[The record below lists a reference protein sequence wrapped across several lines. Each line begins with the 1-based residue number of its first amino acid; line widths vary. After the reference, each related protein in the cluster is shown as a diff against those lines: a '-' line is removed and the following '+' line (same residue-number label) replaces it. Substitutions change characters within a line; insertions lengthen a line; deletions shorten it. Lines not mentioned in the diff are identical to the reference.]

1 MSRNLS
7 RVTSKQTDDSQH
19 PFDDVEANRSVS
31 NNASSRSSIS
41 ETSKSELTSEDALT
55 LKHFKYNP
63 STNKLEGSKAIETTL
78 NSLFLG
84 EQHKMSSGAENIFF
98 TNLGSDI
105 NFFPMW
111 GGLKDQSIA
120 ENQGASGFIAPSGR
134 VYTDMQTAIPN
145 GSSVAGTSIGYTGNT
160 LYNDNIAGLGVKVV
174 LAEEINHNTTYL
186 RYRLSI
192 GGKQVYLQEFRP
204 TYTYSIGDSIE
215 WFFDHPVEIHSG
227 TTIFAEVVKMDLNTD
242 ESKGVLLVTKGDATG
257 NPRHIE
263 VFNRYFEDK
272 DLELISPYLK
282 YQAIDVSLDSTGSTI
297 IFKDLSLGSDNV
309 LSSYPINTVE
319 ALANGSTIKLKVK
332 DGQKI
337 IIESLPVGSI
347 SVGGSLVN
355 SVLNQAITQL
365 NNLFTNTDGF
375 ASGGGNPVTN
385 FDLSGNDLTL
395 TLQDATSYTVDVTTL
410 GVDEN
415 KFVNS
420 GALNGSNL
428 ELTMNDSSVIT
439 IDASNMIN
447 GSTLPALSSNWY
459 ISYGGSSGD
468 EITSPAIINSY
479 ENKQPFYY
487 GSFLGKGQEY
497 TWTHDDNGYYII
509 GIYSGAESTKDET
522 EITYN
527 INWSTMFRFTK
538 TGTNRVAE
546 TSFGVDVASR
556 YASGYNVTNST
567 TLALRYGTDNYLS
580 LYDIS
585 GSDEVLIGRSN
596 TALVGDTQTIS
607 FGGQN
612 QPNAKFP
619 VIIKR
624 EVQWSIVHDL
634 DSSET
639 SILDGI
645 EEDTVL
651 RSNIS
656 IGAGEKF
663 MINLNY
669 FGRSEFFGI
678 GYTGASSGQSNPY
691 ANIDSW
697 FRYTSSEAVVSG
709 GDWTFNTNATNYST
723 AGGGSYSLGG
733 NVNMGMLSLVYN
745 TDNSLDLYHEGVGE
759 VIMTRTS
766 NLDGSDIHLY
776 FMANED
782 HAYGRIPTPSK
793 QTINAGSQPIT
804 SFAPDVS
811 DQVLEVTE
819 GQVFS
824 SQIALDTGS
833 DIVNMYGEEDAPSW
847 AILNQSTGVFTGTA
861 PSYSGSSD
869 DYVVSC
875 KASNSLGGIT
885 SFNVTLRV
893 LELTYTNTKSLKF
906 EDGVSSYLGGNA
918 SLVTSL
924 ERASNGS
931 GSSDAWTISMWIK
944 GSTENA
950 GQTVFYF
957 GNNDVV
963 NNGHIEIRQTNHNG
977 AKRLR
982 LRYGSNANHIQLT
995 TPSGSI
1001 TPSSWQHIMLSYDG
1015 GTTGVASGSV
1025 TDYYSRF
1032 KFYIDGVLQ
1041 TTSNT
1046 HSNNGY
1052 SGSVVGQNFRI
1063 GRLASGNYPKD
1074 MLVNQIA
1081 IWNSD
1086 ESPNISD
1093 IYNSGSSH
1101 DLSLLS
1107 SAPEH
1112 YYEIESSVTT
1122 IQDII
1127 GTAHLVGYNFTS
1139 TDLINDA
1146 P

>member
-7 RVTSKQTDDSQH
+7 RVTTKRTDDSQH
-19 PFDDVEANRSVS
+19 PFNDVEANRNVNNS
-31 NNASSRSSIS
+31 NESRLSTS

-98 TNLGSDI
+98 TNLGSEI

-111 GGLKDQSIA
+111 GGLKDQSKV

-134 VYTDMQTAIPN
+134 VYTDMQTDVPN
-145 GSSVAGTSIGYTGNT
+145 GDSVNGTSIAYSGDT
-160 LYNDNIAGLGVKVV
+160 LYNENIAGLGVKVV
-174 LAEEINHNTTYL
+174 LAEPINHNTTYL
-186 RYRLSI
+186 RYRLSVA
-192 GGKQVYLQEFRP
+192 GKQVYLQEFRP
-204 TYTYSIGDSIE
+204 TYTYSVGDSIE

-227 TTIFAEVVKMDLNTD
+227 TTIFAEVVKMDINTD
-242 ESKGVLLVTKGDATG
+242 ESKGVLLVTKGDAIG

-282 YQAIDVSLDSTGSTI
+282 YQAIDVSLDPTGSTI

-309 LSSYPINTVE
+309 LSSYPINTLE

-332 DGQKI
+332 DGQKV
-337 IIESLPVGSI
+337 IIESLPVGNV

-355 SVLNQAITQL
+355 SVLNQAVTQL
-365 NNLFTNTDGF
+365 NNIFTNTDGF

-385 FDLSGNDLTL
+385 FDLSNNDLTL
-395 TLQDATSYTVDVTTL
+395 TLEDGTSYTIDVTTL

-468 EITSPAIINSY
+468 EITSPAIINTY

-509 GIYSGAESTKDET
+509 GVYSGSESTKDEV

-538 TGTNRVAE
+538 IGTNRVSE

-556 YASGYNVTNST
+556 YASGYNVTNNT

-619 VIIKR
+619 IIIKR
-624 EVQWSIVHDL
+624 EIQWSIAHDY
-634 DSSET
+634 DNSET
-639 SILDGI
+639 SISDGI
-645 EEDTVL
+645 EEDTIL
-651 RSNIS
+651 KSNIS

-691 ANIDSW
+691 TNLDSW
-697 FRYTSSEAVVSG
+697 FRYTSSEAIVSG

-733 NVNMGMLSLVYN
+733 NVNIGMLSLVYN

-766 NLDGSDIHLY
+766 NLDGNNIHLF
-776 FMANED
+776 FMANES

-811 DQVLEVTE
+811 DQVLEITE

-824 SQIALDTGS
+824 SQIALDSGS

-861 PSYSGSSD
+861 PSYLGSSD
-869 DYVVSC
+869 DYIISC

-906 EDGVSSYLGGNA
+906 RDGVSSYLGANA

-924 ERASNGS
+924 ERSSNGS
-931 GSSDAWTISMWIK
+931 GSLDAWTISLWIK

-950 GQTVFYF
+950 GQTIFYF

-982 LRYGSNANHIQLT
+982 LRYGSNSNHIQLT

-1001 TPSSWQHIMLSYDG
+1001 TPSSWQHVMLSYNG

-1041 TTSNT
+1041 TTSNS
-1046 HSNNGY
+1046 HANNGY

-1086 ESPNISD
+1086 ESSNISD
-1093 IYNSGSSH
+1093 IYNSGSSQ

-1139 TDLINDA
+1139 SDLINDA